1 MDERQEELAALN
13 ALHMLEGD
21 EQRALDGA
29 CVSDKELRAL
39 NSELEQVAVEL
50 ARLITP
56 VEPPADMKKRIRA
69 KIRSRGGPGAFGVSR
84 GVLVGA
90 AGWALSAGLAVAS
103 VWLWNERSKL
113 IDQHA
118 SAVRAIAAVVPASS
132 PAAEEKK
139 EARSLEDELKSI
151 RDDYEKKQAALNSEI
166 ESLRKRETEA
176 QTRITQLTAETD
188 SLRQQNAQTQLEV
201 TTLQSTVWEYRRSEM
216 LVVWDSLRKQG
227 VLMLDKMP
235 RVDSG
240 MDYQLWVV
248 DPQRPAPVSAGVVTV
263 DDKGVVKTQF
273 KPVESV
279 DKVAKFVLSVEKKG
293 GVPKKEGPI
302 VFIGP

>member
-13 ALHMLEGD
+13 ALRMLEGD

-39 NSELEQVAVEL
+39 NTELEQVALEL
-50 ARLITP
+50 ARLVSP

-84 GVLVGA
+84 GVILGT
-90 AGWALSAGLAVAS
+90 AGWALAAGLAMAS

-113 IDQHA
+113 IEQHA
-118 SAVRAIAAVVPASS
+118 AAVRAIAAAIPASS
-132 PAAEEKK
+132 TAEEKK

-151 RDDYEKKQAALNSEI
+151 REDYEKKQTALNAEI

-176 QTRITQLTAETD
+176 QTRITQLTALAD
-188 SLRQQNAQTQLEV
+188 SLKQQNAQTQMEV

-235 RVDSG
+235 RAETG
-240 MDYQLWVV
+240 KDYQLWVV
-248 DPQRPAPVSAGVVTV
+248 DPQKPEPVSAGVVTV

-273 KPVESV
+273 KPAEAV
-279 DKVAKFVLSVEKKG
+279 DKAAKFALSVEKKG
-293 GVPKKEGPI
+293 GVTKKEGPV

>member
-39 NSELEQVAVEL
+39 NTELEQVALEL

-69 KIRSRGGPGAFGVSR
+69 KIRSRGGLGAFGVSR
-84 GVLVGA
+84 GVILGT
-90 AGWALSAGLAVAS
+90 AGWALAAGLAVAS

-113 IDQHA
+113 IEQHA
-118 SAVRAIAAVVPASS
+118 SAVRAIATATPSS
-132 PAAEEKK
+132 SSAEEKK

-151 RDDYEKKQAALNSEI
+151 RDDYDKKQAALNSEI
-166 ESLRKRETEA
+166 ESLRKREAEA
-176 QTRITQLTAETD
+176 QTRITQLTAETEALKKQD
-188 SLRQQNAQTQLEV
+188 SEAQLQIAK
-201 TTLQSTVWEYRRSEM
+201 LQSKVWEYRRSEM
-216 LVVWDSLRKQG
+216 SIVWDGRRSQG
-227 VLMLDKMP
+227 VIMLEKMP
-235 RVDSG
+235 LAEPG
-240 MDYQLWVV
+240 TDYQLWVV
-248 DPQRPAPVSAGVVTV
+248 DPGKPDPVSAGVITV
-263 DDKGVVKTQF
+263 DDKGSAKTVFKTVV
-273 KPVESV
+273 PVGES
-279 DKVAKFVLSVEKKG
+279 AKFALSVENKG
-293 GVPKKEGPI
+293 GVPKNKGPI

>member
-29 CVSDKELRAL
+29 CVSDKELRTL
-39 NSELEQVAVEL
+39 NSELEQVAAEL

-90 AGWALSAGLAVAS
+90 AGWALAAGLAMAS

-176 QTRITQLTAETD
+176 QTRITQLTAETEALKKQD
-188 SLRQQNAQTQLEV
+188 AEAQLQIAK
-201 TTLQSTVWEYRRSEM
+201 LQSKVWEYRRSEM
-216 LVVWDSLRKQG
+216 SVVWDGRRGQG
-227 VLMLDKMP
+227 VIMLEKMP
-235 RVDSG
+235 GAESG
-240 MDYQLWVV
+240 TDYQLWVV
-248 DPQRPAPVSAGVVTV
+248 DPGKPDPVSAGVITV
-263 DDKGVVKTQF
+263 DDKGSAKTAF
-273 KPVESV
+273 KPVSPVGET
-279 DKVAKFVLSVEKKG
+279 AKFVLSVEKKG
-293 GVPKKEGPI
+293 GVPKKAGQV